1 MKILVIDVAA
11 ERGGGA
17 LTVLNQFIDEF
28 KSDKANSYIVVVSK
42 LDYEDCDNVHFV
54 KCAWVKKSRI
64 HRLCFDFFH
73 VKRLVKEYKPDKILS
88 LQNNTFPV
96 RNITQEVYYHNILP
110 LADRRFSLFESRT
123 MWLYQNVIGRIFKSS
138 LKRAS
143 HIYVQANWIKRVMS
157 AKWKIKEEIISVKSA
172 EVNLTLFQNAER
184 HDPESQTIL
193 FYPANTALYKN
204 HVTLLKACN
213 EVWDKLEDKS
223 RLSLVLTCS
232 RESLPA
238 ECKTLIDKDKI
249 NITFTGRLT
258 PEEMVK
264 WYSKSVLVF
273 PSFIETVGLPLK
285 EAAAMNSTIIAADC
299 EYARETLGSYKNV
312 EYFEPFDCVK
322 LAGLIKNKLREKKI
336 IE

>member
-1 MKILVIDVAA
+1 MKVLVIDVAA
-11 ERGGGA
+11 EHGGA

-28 KSDKANSYIVVVSK
+28 KSDKTNSYVVVVGR
-42 LDYEDCDNVHFV
+42 LDYEDCDNIHFV

-64 HRLCFDFFH
+64 HRLCFDFFY
-73 VKRLVKEYKPDKILS
+73 VKRLVEEYKPDKILS

-110 LADRRFSLFESRT
+110 LAEKRFSLFESKRI
-123 MWLYQNVIGRIFKSS
+123 WLYQNVIGRIFKSS

-143 HIYVQANWIKRVMS
+143 HIYVQANWIKRAM
-157 AKWKIKEEIISVKSA
+157 ADKWKIKDDIISVKSA
-172 EVNLTLFQNAER
+172 EINLTLFKNAER
-184 HDPESQTIL
+184 HDPISQTIL

-204 HVTLLKACN
+204 HITLLRACN

-223 RLSLVLTCS
+223 RLSLVLTCN

-238 ECKTLIDKDKI
+238 ECQSLIDKDKT

-258 PEEMVK
+258 PEEVRE

-285 EAAAMNSTIIAADC
+285 EAAAMNSAIIAADC
-299 EYARETLGSYKNV
+299 EYARETLGSYRHV
-312 EYFEPFDCVK
+312 EYFEPFDYSK
-322 LAGLIKNKLREKKI
+322 LAQVIMQGI
-336 IE
+336 I

>member
-28 KSDKANSYIVVVSK
+28 KSDKANSYVVVVSK
-42 LDYEDCDNVHFV
+42 LDYEDCDNIHFV

-73 VKRLVKEYKPDKILS
+73 VKKLVEEYKPDKIFS
-88 LQNNTFPV
+88 IQNNTFPV

-110 LADRRFSLFESRT
+110 LADKRFSLFESRT

-143 HIYVQANWIKRVMS
+143 HIYVQANWIKRVM
-157 AKWKIKEEIISVKSA
+157 ADKWKIKEEIISVKKA
-172 EVNLTLFQNAER
+172 EVNLVFFKNAKR

-204 HVTLLKACN
+204 HITLLRACN
-213 EVWDKLEDKS
+213 AVWDKLEDKS

-232 RESLPA
+232 RDSLPA
-238 ECKTLIDKDKI
+238 EYKSLIVKERT
-249 NITFTGRLT
+249 NITFTGRLA
-258 PEEMVK
+258 PEEMRE

-285 EAAAMNSTIIAADC
+285 EAEAMNSAIIAADC
-299 EYARETLGSYKNV
+299 EYARETLGSYRNV
-312 EYFEPFDCVK
+312 EYFEPFSVDG
-322 LAGLIKNKLREKKI
+322 LAELIINKLR
-336 IE
+336 